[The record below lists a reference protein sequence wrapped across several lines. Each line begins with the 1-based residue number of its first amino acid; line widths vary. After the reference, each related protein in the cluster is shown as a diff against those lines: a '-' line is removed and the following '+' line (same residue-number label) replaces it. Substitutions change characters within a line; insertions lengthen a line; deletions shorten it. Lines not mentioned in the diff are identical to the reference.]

1 MPSRSH
7 LAWLVLASTLL
18 IGWVWPDAAAAQQAI
33 TVRLDAPVIDRFPQ
47 MSLYVG
53 VTGEDGMRLAGLP
66 AGSFQIL
73 EDGNPIP
80 DMQVEEV
87 QTGTRQV
94 FVINTSAGMR
104 VRNSLGQTRLDLVR
118 QALLEWWQLPAA
130 ASFGADDLS
139 LVTTHGAL
147 VEHSPSAASLAS
159 SLEDIELAGEG
170 EIADLDL
177 LLQAL
182 DIASDSPPDPGIPS
196 FLVFITPSITA
207 GPETPVMD
215 AIARANGS
223 GTALYP
229 VLVGPPEAA
238 DLPETASLRQLAEQT
253 NGRFTLFDP
262 ATGLVSL
269 AEQILSQRTQYRLSY
284 TSGLNASGDHT
295 LQVRLTT
302 GEAEVLSAPVQFH
315 LEIQPPEVA
324 FIGPP
329 SQIERQSDDPALSLE
344 ALPPTSQPLRLL
356 ITFPDGHPRPLTL
369 SQLVADGLV
378 VLERSEAPF
387 DSFDWDLSAYVEGG
401 SHTLRAVVV
410 DSLGLQGTSSDISV
424 YVEVVPPPRGLAALR
439 IALGPITAAL
449 AILIS
454 GIVLAIALVSL
465 GRQRA
470 RPARA
475 PTTPASSRGSQLK
488 RAGTMQSLASVP
500 SDASLLRLGPVG
512 EEGQP
517 IPLTGGDL
525 TLGRDPSLAA
535 VVLEDPSVAGMH
547 ARIIRQAGGDY
558 LVRDQGSVAGTWVN
572 YEPVPSQGRRL
583 RHGDLIH
590 LGRVAFRFRLSA
602 AAKTPDVLIR
612 PAPSPG
618 SARRPSE
625 PEASPSDR
633 AGSSPFAETRP
644 HKRAD
649 DTNRPARRPRRKQEP
664 KP

>member
-1 MPSRSH
+1 M
-7 LAWLVLASTLL
+7 
-18 IGWVWPDAAAAQQAI
+18 GWAWPDPAAAQQATAI
-33 TVRLDAPVIDRFPQ
+33 RLYAPVVDQFPQ
-47 MSLYVG
+47 MSLFVG
-53 VTGEDGMRLAGLP
+53 VTDEDGMRLAGLP
-66 AGSFQIL
+66 AGSFGIL
-73 EDGNPIP
+73 EDGNLIP
-80 DMQVEEV
+80 DVQAQEVE
-87 QTGTRQV
+87 TGTRQV
-94 FVINTSAGMR
+94 FVINTSPGMR
-104 VRNSLGQTRLDLVR
+104 VRDSQGRSRLDFVR
-118 QALLEWWQLPAA
+118 QALLGWWQLPAA
-130 ASFGADDLS
+130 ASFGVDDLS
-139 LVTTHGAL
+139 LVSTDGAL

-159 SLEDIELAGEG
+159 SLDDLELAGEG

-182 DIASDSPPDPGIPS
+182 GFVSDPPPEPGTSS
-196 FLVFITPSITA
+196 FLVFITPTITA
-207 GPETPVMD
+207 GPETPVME
-215 AIARANGS
+215 AIARANET

-262 ATGLVSL
+262 AAGLIPL

-284 TSGLNASGDHT
+284 TSSINASGDHS

-302 GEAEVLSAPVQFH
+302 GQGEILSAPVQFH
-315 LEIQPPEVA
+315 VEVRPPDVA
-324 FIGPP
+324 FISPP
-329 SQIERQSDDPALSLE
+329 SQIERRSDDPALSLE

-356 ITFPDGHPRPLTL
+356 ITFPDGHPRPITG
-369 SQLVADGLV
+369 SQLVVDGQV
-378 VLERSEAPF
+378 VLERVRPSFE
-387 DSFDWDLSAYVEGG
+387 SFDWDLSAYVQGG
-401 SHTLRAVVV
+401 NHTLRALVV
-410 DSLGLQGTSSDISV
+410 DSLGLQGTSSDIPV

-439 IALGPITAAL
+439 IALGPLTAAL

-475 PTTPASSRGSQLK
+475 PVTPVTNRGGQLK
-488 RAGTMQSLASVP
+488 RAGMMQPPTSMSP
-500 SDASLLRLGPVG
+500 DACLLRLDPASQ
-512 EEGQP
+512 EGQP

-572 YEPVPSQGRRL
+572 YEPVPTQGRRL

-590 LGRVAFRFRLSA
+590 LGRVAFRFRLTA
-602 AAKTPDVLIR
+602 AALTPDILIR
-612 PAPSPG
+612 PAPSP
-618 SARRPSE
+618 STLQRPPE
-625 PEASPSDR
+625 PGTSSPGR

-644 HKRAD
+644 HKRASD
-649 DTNRPARRPRRKQEP
+649 KDRPVRRPRRNQEP